1 MAARKVRR
9 ATGSDFV
16 ISLASNDF
24 SRNSNTYVGKLRY
37 ALHAS
42 QSKLKANMHQ
52 GQHVGFYLFVYL
64 HVYV

>member
-16 ISLASNDF
+16 ISLASDDF

-37 ALHAS
+37 ALHAL
-42 QSKLKANMHQ
+42 QSKLHQ
-52 GQHVGFYLFVYL
+52 EQHVGFYLFVYMP
-64 HVYV
+64 VYV